1 MKSTQPNSAVGLES
15 ASMGESDTAIEAFRF
30 ISGGKQESHSV
41 DMPGFKRRGKVIVDA
56 PREKLSRRFP
66 KQAPVPEGTV
76 GNADKMRK
84 EILQLSLF
92 PDIYTKVKRVQ
103 HPGNTDFAEP
113 HDQMC

>member
-15 ASMGESDTAIEAFRF
+15 VSMGESDTAIQAFRF
-30 ISGGKQESHSV
+30 IAGAKKEKNSV
-41 DMPGFKRRGKVIVDA
+41 DMPMFKKGKGMADA

-66 KQAPVPEGTV
+66 KQAPIPEGTV
-76 GNADKMRK
+76 GNADKMRR

-103 HPGNTDFAEP
+103 HPGNTDFGEA
-113 HDQMC
+113 HDQEC